1 VAVARAAA
9 REAAAMVEAT
19 VAVGRV
25 AVRAGEARA
34 AVRAGEARVGAR
46 VAATVAVGRV
56 AVRAGEARAAA
67 RADRCRAPSL
77 EVASRPDVSELVRV
91 HSSCECTAGTCRAF
105 LRAIKHTNRC
115 VFLET
120 SNLRRNTVTKPGL

>member
-34 AVRAGEARVGAR
+34 AVRAGEARV
-46 VAATVAVGRV
+46 AA
-56 AVRAGEARAAA
+56 RAGAVTAAA
-67 RADRCRAPSL
+67 RADRCLCRAPSL

-91 HSSCECTAGTCRAF
+91 T
-105 LRAIKHTNRC
+105 LRVSARRGLAELSFTIKQVC
-115 VFLET
+115 L
-120 SNLRRNTVTKPGL
+120 S